1 MMEKTVLEIEMSQE
15 PAWVSYA
22 KEVIPGER
30 RQEEAKGEEGEGEA
44 KMRKRCLGDLG
55 VRRAMRRV
63 EGRMVKGGFGMGLCF
78 TIWRQAP
85 AGAPDATLDITI
97 S

>member
-1 MMEKTVLEIEMSQE
+1 MSQE

-22 KEVIPGER
+22 KKMIPGGKRKKKR
-30 RQEEAKGEEGEGEA
+30 RRWKRETGDAKT
-44 KMRKRCLGDLG
+44 RKRCLGVFG
-55 VRRAMRRV
+55 VRSAMRRV

-85 AGAPDATLDITI
+85 AIAP
-97 S
+97 